1 MAVYAVIMAGGSGTR
16 LWPLSRE
23 GFPKFLLPLFPASL
37 LELAVRRVQPFIP
50 LKNVRIVCGVKQYQA
65 IRKSLPFL
73 KKQNFII
80 EPTGRNT
87 APCIG
92 LAAAI
97 LSRQDPRALLVIL
110 PADPLIRN
118 RRSFQASVRQAV
130 RFATQHEAIMTVGIK
145 PRSPHTGYGY
155 IETEQPKQAGVFKVK
170 QFTEKP
176 DAKTAQRYVQGQRHL
191 WNTGIFVGR
200 AAVFLS
206 ELKRWEPKLAR
217 GLGTL
222 ATGRVTLAAY
232 RRLPAISIDYAVA
245 ERSDKMWTV
254 PATFDWEDIGDL
266 QVLSNLQGQ
275 APDVSIGSNRVAV
288 IGKKR
293 FVATVGVQDLVIV
306 ETPDALLIVQRDQ
319 VQRVKEVVDLLK
331 KKGVARLL

>member
-1 MAVYAVIMAGGSGTR
+1 MAGGSGTR

-23 GFPKFLLPLFPASL
+23 AFPKFLLPLFPESL

-80 EPTGRNT
+80 EPMGRNT

-92 LAAAI
+92 LAATM
-97 LSRQDPRALLVIL
+97 LLQQDPQALLVIL

-118 RRSFQASVRQAV
+118 RRLFQASVRQAV
-130 RFATQHEAIMTVGIK
+130 RFATQQEAIVTVGIK

-155 IETEQPKQAGVFKVK
+155 IETERPKQAGAFKVK

-176 DAKTAQRYVQGQRHL
+176 DAKTAQRYVRGRRHL

-217 GLGTL
+217 GL
-222 ATGRVTLAAY
+222 TGRVTWAAY

-266 QVLSNLQGQ
+266 QVLSALQGQ
-275 APDVSIGSNRVAV
+275 APDVAIGSNRVSV

-319 VQRVKEVVDLLK
+319 VQRVKEVVDELK
-331 KKGVARLL
+331 RSGVARYL